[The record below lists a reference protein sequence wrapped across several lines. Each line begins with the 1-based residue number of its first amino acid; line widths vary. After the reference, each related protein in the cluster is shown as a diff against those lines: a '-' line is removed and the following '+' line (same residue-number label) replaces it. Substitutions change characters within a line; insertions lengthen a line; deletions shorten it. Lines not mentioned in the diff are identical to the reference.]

1 MCFDRLFGC
10 YEALD
15 GGDLAEALEDF
26 TGGVSE
32 ACNLI
37 EEKKVGDEAQRE
49 QFYEWLIRAA
59 ENNAVMCAAIPVGDL
74 FDCIRSSFICPYVYS
89 FFNSCTYRSVCCDL
103 INRLLAKQLNV
114 LAPHERTTLQAGR

>member
-1 MCFDRLFGC
+1 VHYDRLFGC

-74 FDCIRSSFICPYVYS
+74 LVLIVFDHHSCARTTIHSVIR
-89 FFNSCTYRSVCCDL
+89 CTYRSVYCDSS
-103 INRLLAKQLNV
+103 V
-114 LAPHERTTLQAGR
+114 GSRTTE